1 MIIRYLEDRYPEPK
15 NYDGSELYIKANK
28 NDIKLYNIKL
38 GTNEIQLSSYNT
50 YYVCVLNENI
60 HTYTPTED
68 TFTNNISDNKKI
80 FVISKQ
86 ELLDKFNVRTFND
99 LSSILK
105 TFNEKL
111 QIDTGVIDQENNIYE
126 VVITLYDN
134 LETFYI
140 KTSDEVEYQTY
151 SKSDEPRFK
160 LLYPSYALN
169 INNNTYKCTKNAE
182 WLSENNNIEYYTNIE
197 IEIQKYNR
205 MDFEYPLNRIYDN
218 EQLYV
223 MTSIGQLDN
232 DIVKLEN
239 GKAKVTLHLPENYK
253 GEVTLSV
260 GRSKNLHR
268 NTYNLNIV

>member
-68 TFTNNISDNKKI
+68 TFTNDISDNKKI

>member
-15 NYDGSELYIKANK
+15 NHDGSELYIKANK
-28 NDIKLYNIKL
+28 NNIKLYNIKL

-260 GRSKNLHR
+260 GRSKNLHL